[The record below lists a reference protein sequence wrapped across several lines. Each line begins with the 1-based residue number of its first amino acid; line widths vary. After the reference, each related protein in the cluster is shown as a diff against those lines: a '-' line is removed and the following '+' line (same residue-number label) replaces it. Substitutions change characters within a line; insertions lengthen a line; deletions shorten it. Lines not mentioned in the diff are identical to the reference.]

1 MFCRCYRKAA
11 LTVRKDAF
19 SHMLRVRLTQDE
31 RDMLDALAGDQGLT
45 CSDVVRQSIRAAYFK
60 RFAEAERK
68 TKRGGNR

>member
-1 MFCRCYRKAA
+1 
-11 LTVRKDAF
+11 
-19 SHMLRVRLTQDE
+19 MLRVRLTQDE

-45 CSDVVRQSIRAAYFK
+45 CSDVVRLGVRAAYFK